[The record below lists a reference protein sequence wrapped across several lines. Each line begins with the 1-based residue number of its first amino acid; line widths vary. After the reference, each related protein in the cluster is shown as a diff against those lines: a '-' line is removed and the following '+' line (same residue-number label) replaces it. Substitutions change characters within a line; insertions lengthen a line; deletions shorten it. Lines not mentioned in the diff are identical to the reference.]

1 MKTARLMGL
10 ASLAAA
16 LPLATAATAQV
27 TINASSWLP
36 ATHALTYAMLLP
48 LCEDMAKATSGR
60 VKCNVLPKHPVA
72 PPQTFDAVRDGVV
85 DLSFTTHGYNPGRFL
100 LTEMVEKP
108 FMGDTAEAT
117 SVAYQRI
124 FERQLAKYE
133 EHKGVV
139 ALTMFSHGPGQIY
152 NTRKP
157 IARISDLQGMKFRV
171 GAATVA
177 DIMTALGA
185 VPMLKPASE
194 SYELLS
200 SGIADGVVLPK
211 ESPVPFKI
219 LPLLK
224 HATIVPGG
232 LYANS
237 FAWVMNTSKWN
248 AIPAADRKLIQ
259 PLMGEALARRSG
271 RGWDAADEK
280 GFAAMQQA
288 KLPMTIADPAF
299 LAEIKAKTDPLE
311 KAWIE
316 KVKAK
321 GIDGAALI
329 KSLRDEIARVS
340 KEK

>member
-1 MKTARLMGL
+1 MGF
-10 ASLAAA
+10 AA
-16 LPLATAATAQV
+16 LAFTLPASAQV

-36 ATHALTYAMLLP
+36 ATHALTHAMLLP
-48 LCEDMAKATSGR
+48 LCEDMAKSTSGR

-72 PPQTFDAVRDGVV
+72 PPQTFDAVRDGVI
-85 DLSFTTHGYNPGRFL
+85 DLSFATHGYNPGRFL

-117 SVAYQRI
+117 SIAYQRI
-124 FERQLAKYE
+124 FERQLAKYD

-139 ALTMFSHGPGQIY
+139 PLTMFTHGPGQLY
-152 NTRKP
+152 NTKRAITKL
-157 IARISDLQGMKFRV
+157 SDLQGMKFRV
-171 GAATVA
+171 GAATVG
-177 DIMTALGA
+177 DIMTALGS

-211 ESPVPFKI
+211 ESPAPFKI

-224 HATIVPGG
+224 HATLFPGG
-232 LYANS
+232 LYTNS
-237 FAWVMNTSKWN
+237 FAWVMNQAKWN
-248 AIPAADRKLIQ
+248 AISAADRKLIE

-280 GFAAMQQA
+280 GLAAMKEA
-288 KLPMTIADPAF
+288 KLPIAVADKSF
-299 LAEIKAKTDPLE
+299 LADIKAKTDPLE
-311 KAWIE
+311 KEWVE

-329 KSLRDEIARVS
+329 KSLRDEIARVAR
-340 KEK
+340 EK